1 MSTIQYDR
9 VRELAKSKGLS
20 LNDVEE
26 KIGLKKNALYAW
38 NRNTPSGDNLSKV
51 ADYFNVS
58 VDYLLG
64 RTDDRHLTK
73 KEQDE
78 KDLQEFLKDNMEHGM
93 TYADHELTTEDK
105 ERLKIALTQIFWK
118 YHDKY

>member
-64 RTDDRHLTK
+64 RTDKKCILKTSEELKGTNTHTK
-73 KEQDE
+73 EFEMIQRKAGNYTIENQE
-78 KDLQEFLKDNMEHGM
+78 KLLQLM
-93 TYADHELTTEDK
+93 
-105 ERLKIALTQIFWK
+105 KIAFD
-118 YHDKY
+118 DKNKND